1 MLSIVI
7 AVIIARQYLAAAAT
21 FRKKK
26 WLWGTIGVAVFIGSH
41 LLLVLA
47 LGLFMALKGTE
58 EIQGEFIWDIIGMVA
73 GFGIAYGVL
82 ELMKKNARKEKTSH
96 NQDLLD
102 QFDEAE

>member
-1 MLSIVI
+1 
-7 AVIIARQYLAAAAT
+7 
-21 FRKKK
+21 
-26 WLWGTIGVAVFIGSH
+26 
-41 LLLVLA
+41 
-47 LGLFMALKGTE
+47 MALKGTE

>member
-1 MLSIVI
+1 MLSILI
-7 AVIIARQYLAAAAT
+7 AVIIARQYLAVAAT
-21 FRKKK
+21 FSKNK
-26 WLWGTIGVAVFIGSH
+26 WLWGTIGVAVFIGTQ
-41 LLLVLA
+41 LLLVLV

-58 EIQGEFIWDIIGMVA
+58 EIQGEFIWDIVGMVA

-82 ELMKKNARKEKTSH
+82 ELLKRNARKEKTSH